1 MDFFQAYCLTLAVE
15 GIVLFILLRSRYA
28 ALLIAKNAFVA
39 STLTLP
45 FVWFVFPRLGMA
57 WGLWIAVSEAFAVVA
72 ESGVYFLLFKRLG
85 ARDAFLA
92 SAACNLASFLA
103 GLAIS

>member
-15 GIVLFILLRSRYA
+15 GVALFILLRNRYA
-28 ALLIAKNAFVA
+28 APLIVKNAFVA

-45 FVWFVFPRLGMA
+45 FVWFVFPRLGIA
-57 WGLWIAVSEAFAVVA
+57 WGLQIAVSEIFAVAV

-85 ARDAFLA
+85 ARDAFLV

-103 GLAIS
+103 GLAIG